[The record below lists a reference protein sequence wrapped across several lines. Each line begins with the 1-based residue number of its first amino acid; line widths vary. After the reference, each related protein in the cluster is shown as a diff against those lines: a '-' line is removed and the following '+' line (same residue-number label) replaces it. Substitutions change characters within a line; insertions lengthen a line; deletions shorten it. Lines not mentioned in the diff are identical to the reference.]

1 MASLPH
7 FYERTL
13 VLLKP
18 DAVRRGLIG
27 EIISRFER
35 RGLKISA
42 LKMVSPA
49 REQIEAHYFEDE
61 AWLKTLAE
69 KTQETFSEL
78 GIDVKEH
85 MGTDDKLTIGRLIR
99 GWLIDYLLE
108 GPIVAMV
115 IEGLHAVSIVR
126 KIVGHTLP
134 AKAEPGTIRGDF
146 SIDSNSIANLTKRSV
161 RNLIHAS
168 GNLKEA
174 EREIKHWFS
183 ENEIYDYQR
192 SDSEVM
198 FKNSQK

>member
-1 MASLPH
+1 MASFPH
-7 FYERTL
+7 FYEKTL

-18 DAVRRGLIG
+18 DAVKRGLIG

-192 SDSEVM
+192 SDVEVM